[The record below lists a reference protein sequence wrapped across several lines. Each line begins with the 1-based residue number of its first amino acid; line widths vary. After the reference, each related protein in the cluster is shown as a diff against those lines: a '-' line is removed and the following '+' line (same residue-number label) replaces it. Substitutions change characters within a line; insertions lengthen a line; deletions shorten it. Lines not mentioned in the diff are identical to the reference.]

1 MISNAVASKVA
12 EAKVGESSDEPRD
25 SDFRFHA
32 SQRCPEA
39 VVRSR
44 GEREVTVG
52 VRPAEDQPIGLWK
65 HLRVA
70 VSGAEA
76 SDHDLAV
83 MHLHRLPLGISV
95 GDRLERRS
103 NGLLDGAVIAEQ
115 L

>member
-1 MISNAVASKVA
+1 
-12 EAKVGESSDEPRD
+12 
-25 SDFRFHA
+25 
-32 SQRCPEA
+32 
-39 VVRSR
+39 
-44 GEREVTVG
+44 VTVG

-83 MHLHRLPLGISV
+83 MHFHRLPLGISV

-115 L
+115 LVDSDGVEGGVVTPGRELVGGM